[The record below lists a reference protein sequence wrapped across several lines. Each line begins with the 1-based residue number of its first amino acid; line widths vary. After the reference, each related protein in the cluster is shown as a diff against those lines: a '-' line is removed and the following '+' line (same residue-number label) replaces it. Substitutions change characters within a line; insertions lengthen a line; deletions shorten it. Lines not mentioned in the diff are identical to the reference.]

1 MNNFCKIGFTEI
13 FNDLTK
19 PAKANEAAFDEV
31 GKGRKISWSYDIFT
45 VDSSVE
51 TGS

>member
-1 MNNFCKIGFTEI
+1 MKTLYEIGFTEI

-31 GKGRKISWSYDIFT
+31 RKGRKISWSYDIFT